1 MVMLMEAAASF
12 VANNNSAN
20 TNTTGMNVE
29 AMKAQLQLQQQHFYD
44 LREADEG
51 QPTPSRPEP
60 LQNPRTVARV
70 YADVN
75 VVAPPSQWDY
85 DGMRIDNWGDQ
96 HEYMIDE
103 RVGRGKYSEVFSGV
117 NTRTRKRCIIK
128 VLKPVRS
135 KKIRREIKILWLLAQ
150 GPNIITLQDLV
161 REPETRTPCL
171 VFELVNSIEHR
182 TLYPTFTDI
191 DIRYYMYQLLVALD
205 YAHSHGVMHRDVKP
219 HNVMIDHSN
228 RTLRLIDWGLA
239 EFYHPGVPYNVRVAS
254 RYYKGPEL
262 LVDFQEYDYSLDM
275 WSVGCMLAGML
286 FRIDT
291 FFQGRDNNDQLVR
304 IVQVLGT
311 DAFNGYLKQYSISL
325 PSVYERTEIGGRH
338 PKFFPRRPWESFV
351 TPANSHLA
359 HPTALDLLDRLL
371 RFDHMQR
378 LTAAEA
384 MQHPYFAPVRN

>member
-1 MVMLMEAAASF
+1 MEAATSF
-12 VANNNSAN
+12 VANNSSGNMNSN
-20 TNTTGMNVE
+20 MDVE
-29 AMKAQLQLQQQHFYD
+29 TMKAQLQLQQQLFYD

-60 LQNPRTVARV
+60 LQNPRTIARV

-75 VVAPPSQWDY
+75 VKAPPSHWDY
-85 DGMRIDNWGDQ
+85 DAMKVESWGRQD
-96 HEYMIDE
+96 EYMIDE
-103 RVGRGKYSEVFSGV
+103 RVGRGKYSEVFSGM
-117 NTRTRKRCIIK
+117 NIRTKKRCIIK

-135 KKIRREIKILWLLAQ
+135 KKIRREIKILQLLAQ
-150 GPNIITLQDLV
+150 GPNIITLLDLV

-171 VFELVNSIEHR
+171 IFEPVNSVEHR
-182 TLYPTFTDI
+182 ALYPSFTDN
-191 DIRYYMYQLLVALD
+191 DIRYYLYQLLVALD
-205 YAHSHGVMHRDVKP
+205 YAHSRGIMHRDVKP
-219 HNVMIDHSN
+219 HNVMIDHHT

-275 WSVGCMLAGML
+275 WSVGCMLAGMI

-291 FFQGRDNNDQLVR
+291 FFQGRDNNDQLVK

-311 DAFNGYLKQYSISL
+311 DAFNSYLASYSISL
-325 PSVYERTEIGGRH
+325 PSVYERTEISGRH
-338 PKFFPRRPWESFV
+338 QKFFPRRPWESFI
-351 TPANSHLA
+351 TPNNTHLA
-359 HPTALDLLDRLL
+359 HPTAIDLLDRLL

-384 MQHPYFAPVRN
+384 MQHPYFASVRS